1 MNEQGYDPMPEQAK
15 DRDYLP
21 IEEIEKKIDQIIGI
35 MEGRRGAEEA
45 DDEEIDKDIE
55 RMMKIASQLPEGFS
69 LPEIMMKAV
78 HPLIPEMT
86 PEARRRFCADM
97 ATCGSPSNNNNKTG
111 RYFNGFKSARGLAE
125 PDYKELGRKIMEKRN
140 PHYRPD
146 NQ

>member
-1 MNEQGYDPMPEQAK
+1 MNEQGYEQTPEQAE
-15 DRDYLP
+15 DRKRT
-21 IEEIEKKIDQIIGI
+21 E
-35 MEGRRGAEEA
+35 AEEA
-45 DDEEIDKDIE
+45 DDEGIDEDIE
-55 RMMKIASQLPEGFS
+55 QIIKAAGQLPEDVNPMD
-69 LPEIMMKAV
+69 LIMEGIRPV
-78 HPLIPEMT
+78 LREMAT
-86 PEARRRFCADM
+86 EERRRFCADM

>member
-1 MNEQGYDPMPEQAK
+1 MNEQGYEQTPEQAE
-15 DRDYLP
+15 DRKRTEAEEGEYEGIDED
-21 IEEIEKKIDQIIGI
+21 IEQIIKAAG
-35 MEGRRGAEEA
+35 
-45 DDEEIDKDIE
+45 
-55 RMMKIASQLPEGFS
+55 QLPEGVNPMDFIMEGIRPV
-69 LPEIMMKAV
+69 LREMAPE
-78 HPLIPEMT
+78 E
-86 PEARRRFCADM
+86 RRRFCADM